1 MINIEDVRQLASLAR
16 LSITEEQLQAYQ
28 KDFEGILDYIETIN
42 QAKVTENELP
52 QHVLTNIVRDDEEYY
67 QPGEF
72 THSLLAQAPQSRDG
86 YFEVPK
92 IL

>member
-1 MINIEDVRQLASLAR
+1 MIHIDDVRQLASLAR
-16 LSITEEQLQAYQ
+16 LSIPEEQLQAYQ

-42 QAKVTENELP
+42 QAEVTEVEIP
-52 QHVLTNIVRDDEEYY
+52 HVLTNMVRDDEESY

-72 THSLLAQAPQSRDG
+72 TYDLLAQAPQSRGG